1 MISLLAF
8 QWEDAF
14 TLAASVSDRGRF
26 RNYHGARKDVKQR
39 RSQGRAAMVA
49 WSRRSFRL
57 RKSYDL
63 CATLFTLAYFA
74 IFGAAAGTFPI
85 PPDHPAARIDV
96 PDDWRPMS
104 IGGGVEGSASNV
116 AVRLAV
122 QFTPGSDLDAATAT
136 ATANLA
142 RRGVAVDPESRR
154 EARRR
159 YNGFDA
165 LKIDYTGTD
174 PNGESDI
181 TIILIAL
188 PEKSGF
194 VAVCTWGDDE
204 AQESVSNDL
213 QAIADSVRVAR

>member
-1 MISLLAF
+1 M
-8 QWEDAF
+8 
-14 TLAASVSDRGRF
+14 
-26 RNYHGARKDVKQR
+26 RKR
-39 RSQGRAAMVA
+39 IYLGRAWSAPEFKIIMAREKTSNEVA
-49 WSRRSFRL
+49 LAGDRRWSVGAADRRACPEAGG
-57 RKSYDL
+57 L
-63 CATLFTLAYFA
+63 CAALFVWAYFA
-74 IFGAAAGTFPI
+74 ISGAAARTFPI

-96 PDDWRPMS
+96 PDDWRPTP
-104 IGGGVEGSASNV
+104 IGDGVEGSASNL

-122 QFTPGSDLDAATAT
+122 QFIPGPDLDAASAAAT
-136 ATANLA
+136 TTLA
-142 RRGVAVDPESRR
+142 RSGVAVDPESRR
-154 EARRR
+154 AGRRR

-213 QAIADSVRVAR
+213 QAIADSIELAR

>member
-1 MISLLAF
+1 
-8 QWEDAF
+8 
-14 TLAASVSDRGRF
+14 
-26 RNYHGARKDVKQR
+26 
-39 RSQGRAAMVA
+39 MVG
-49 WSRRSFRL
+49 WN
-57 RKSYDL
+57 RKSFGLHKSGGL
-63 CATLFTLAYFA
+63 CVALFALAYLA
-74 IFGAAAGTFPI
+74 ISRAAAGTFPI
-85 PPDHPAARIDV
+85 PPDHPAARIDI

-122 QFTPGSDLDAATAT
+122 QFIPGSDLDAASAT
-136 ATANLA
+136 ATTKLA
-142 RRGVAVDPESRR
+142 RSRVAVDPESRR

-165 LKIDYTGTD
+165 VKIDYTGTD

-188 PEKSGF
+188 PKQSGF

-213 QAIADSVRVAR
+213 QAIADSVQIAR